1 VVGLGISGRS
11 ACELLLR
18 RGVEVIGT
26 DLKPRDQFG
35 SVLEILEKKGCSLR
49 LGEHRLEDFLGVDEI
64 IVSPGA
70 PLELEPLQEAVK
82 SGIPVTGE
90 LDWAW
95 QQVDLPVVAITG
107 TNGKTTTTSLLGEM
121 FKTAGRKVFVGG
133 NIGTPLSVYL
143 LNGAR
148 DDLLVLEVS
157 SFQLDSAHRFRPNV
171 GVLLNVTEDHLDRY
185 ESFDAYE
192 DSKFS
197 LFSRQHANDVAILNG
212 DDPLCMKRRFDLPVR
227 PLLFSRKDEAADATV
242 RGGRVVVRIPD
253 REPFTLDITHCPLK
267 GVHNEENIM
276 AAALAA
282 ASMGVSPSAMQET
295 LDRYCGL
302 SHRVERVR
310 SWKGIDFYD
319 DSKATNV
326 GAVVK
331 AIETF
336 DRPILL
342 FLGGRDKMGSY
353 DPLVEPLNGKC
364 KGVLAFGEAAPRI
377 EKELGKRLP
386 VASHPD
392 LETAFQ
398 DAVANA
404 ASGDIVLLSPACS
417 SFDQYESYAKRGDHF
432 KKLVA
437 QLPE

>member
-1 VVGLGISGRS
+1 LGVSGRS

-26 DLKPRDQFG
+26 DLKSRDQFG
-35 SVLEILEKKGCSLR
+35 PVLDILEKKGCALR
-49 LGEHRLEDFLGVDEI
+49 LGEHKPEDFLGVDEI

-70 PLELEPLQEAVK
+70 PLELEPLQEALK

-90 LDWAW
+90 LDWAL

-185 ESFDAYE
+185 ESFDAYA

-197 LFSRQHANDVAILNG
+197 LFSRQHASDVAILNG
-212 DDPLCMKRRFDLPVR
+212 DDPLCMERRFDLPVR
-227 PLLFSRKDEAADATV
+227 PLLFSRKDGAADATV
-242 RGGRVVVRIPD
+242 RGGRLVVRIPG
-253 REPFTLDITHCPLK
+253 REPFTLDLTHCPLK

-282 ASMGVSPSAMQET
+282 ASMGVHPSAMQET

-302 SHRVERVR
+302 AHRVEWVR
-310 SWKGIDFYD
+310 SWEGVDFYD

-377 EKELGKRLP
+377 EKELGNRLP
-386 VASHPD
+386 VASYPD

-398 DAVANA
+398 DAVARA
-404 ASGDIVLLSPACS
+404 ASGDILLLSPACS
-417 SFDQYESYAKRGDHF
+417 SFDQYEGYAKRGDHF